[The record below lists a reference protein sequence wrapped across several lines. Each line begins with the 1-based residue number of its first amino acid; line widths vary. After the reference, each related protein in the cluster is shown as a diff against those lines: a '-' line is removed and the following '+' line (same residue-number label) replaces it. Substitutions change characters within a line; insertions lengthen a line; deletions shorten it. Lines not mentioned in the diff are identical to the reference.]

1 MKKKGFTLIELLA
14 VIVVLAIIALIA
26 TPIVLNLINNAKE
39 GAAKS
44 SATAYVKA
52 VENGVVQELVKNSN
66 GKYTGKFK
74 VDSTGLK
81 LVSDADNNVKITVDV
96 SGKLPKENSYVVLDE
111 NGTVTNAYFI
121 IDSYN
126 VQYSDGVANIVKESN
141 NGPTKVEPTS
151 TDTHKGIVY
160 LDPTNLENNCNAS
173 NSVSETG
180 TKTGCMKWYIY
191 SEDDNSYNMILDHN
205 TTATVAWISK
215 EDYINAGGTEEKYG
229 EYGRNDKEAI
239 TVTNQLTYDT
249 NTWSEAL
256 NARLITGA
264 EVASVSNI
272 TSWNDNYD
280 GSLCF
285 GSNKP
290 NDISKRTQYAWL
302 YDRTSTNCE
311 LRGCLNNSDNE
322 THGYWTSTA
331 ELISI
336 NGAWHVDD
344 AGYLSGN
351 VVGSA
356 TYAGVRPVITVSKSL
371 FK

>member
-81 LVSDADNNVKITVDV
+81 LVSDTDNNVKITVDV
-96 SGKLPKENSYVVLDE
+96 SGKLPKENSYVVLGE
-111 NGTVTNAYFI
+111 NGTVVSAYFT

-160 LDPTNLENNCNAS
+160 LDPTNLENSCNAS

-191 SEDDNSYNMILDHN
+191 SEDDNNYNMILDHN
-205 TTATVAWISK
+205 TTADVVWNSASFEREM
-215 EDYINAGGTEEKYG
+215 EDAKIALE
-229 EYGRNDKEAI
+229 NDTSSWDKSLK
-239 TVTNQLTYDT
+239 V
-249 NTWSEAL
+249 
-256 NARLITGA
+256 RLITA
-264 EVASVSNI
+264 NEVAKITGNTNFDEATSTTESWFRLDSNNR
-272 TSWNDNYD
+272 TEVANST
-280 GSLCF
+280 
-285 GSNKP
+285 NK
-290 NDISKRTQYAWL
+290 SKYAWL
-302 YDRTSTNCE
+302 YDYTDDCEKYGCNIEDSSTW
-311 LRGCLNNSDNE
+311 
-322 THGYWTSTA
+322 GYWTSTHLA
-331 ELISI
+331 GETGEEAYMVWLI
-336 NGAWHVDD
+336 
-344 AGYLSGN
+344 AGDGTLGN
-351 VVGSA
+351 NAASMVH
-356 TYAGVRPVITVSKSL
+356 YGVRPVITISKSIIS
-371 FK
+371 

>member
-126 VQYSDGVANIVKESN
+126 VQYSDGVANIVKIDDTKKDTILNIVSKLEAAIQNENLSSDYKNTYSCKADKSGNNMNVHCNYNGKVHQNDYCYKN
-141 NGPTKVEPTS
+141 NGVYYTVRTS
-151 TDTHKGIVY
+151 CEGNEEEYNGKFGFFEIKDGDYVI
-160 LDPTNLENNCNAS
+160 ASSIS
-173 NSVSETG
+173 NSLATSPITVDLSG
-180 TKTGCMKWYIY
+180 ISDIPVY
-191 SEDDNSYNMILDHN
+191 SYFINYDAKSKKIV
-205 TTATVAWISK
+205 TATFYYDSSFK
-215 EDYINAGGTEEKYG
+215 NGYYYG
-229 EYGRNDKEAI
+229 D
-239 TVTNQLTYDT
+239 
-249 NTWSEAL
+249 
-256 NARLITGA
+256 
-264 EVASVSNI
+264 
-272 TSWNDNYD
+272 
-280 GSLCF
+280 
-285 GSNKP
+285 
-290 NDISKRTQYAWL
+290 
-302 YDRTSTNCE
+302 
-311 LRGCLNNSDNE
+311 
-322 THGYWTSTA
+322 
-331 ELISI
+331 
-336 NGAWHVDD
+336 
-344 AGYLSGN
+344 GN
-351 VVGSA
+351 VVS
-356 TYAGVRPVITVSKSL
+356 Y
-371 FK
+371 